1 MLAETVDSLAAAV
14 GQSIHYSPKHA
25 GFQGQSCRKAMC
37 SPRENFGPWDREN
50 TGLDPPL
57 Q

>member
-37 SPRENFGPWDREN
+37 SPRENFGPWDRES